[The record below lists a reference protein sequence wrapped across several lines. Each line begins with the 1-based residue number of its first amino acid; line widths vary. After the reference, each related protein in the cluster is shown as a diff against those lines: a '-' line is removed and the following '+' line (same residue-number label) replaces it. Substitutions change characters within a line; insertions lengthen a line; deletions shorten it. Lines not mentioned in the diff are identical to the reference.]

1 MTEWANYLKILKI
14 NILILEIK
22 EETIQGGIILKEVGY
37 LPCRHQDN
45 KYKSDTLK
53 HYMYYV
59 KLWKLFLIVN
69 YITESQLLFILNTTT
84 RWWLIM
90 TTYVGCH
97 FTMISHKSKIPG
109 IVNILWCIYF
119 MLGQPQYCPHFFS
132 GFHHTTHWPVTYA
145 LMIFY

>member
-53 HYMYYV
+53 HYMYYI

-69 YITESQLLFILNTTT
+69 YITESQLFYTKYYNK
-84 RWWLIM
+84 IM
-90 TTYVGCH
+90 TDNDYVCWL
-97 FTMISHKSKIPG
+97 S
-109 IVNILWCIYF
+109 
-119 MLGQPQYCPHFFS
+119 
-132 GFHHTTHWPVTYA
+132 FHNDKP
-145 LMIFY
+145 